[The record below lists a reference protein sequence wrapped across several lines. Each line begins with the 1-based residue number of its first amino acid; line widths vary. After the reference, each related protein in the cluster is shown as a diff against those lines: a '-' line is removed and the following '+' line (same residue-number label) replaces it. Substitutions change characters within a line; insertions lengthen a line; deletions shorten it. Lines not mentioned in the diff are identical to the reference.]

1 MPVIR
6 VSKCRQEMDLCDVVV
21 RLEAPALH
29 GVLCRSFVL
38 RQGIRNCDVRWHERR
53 GIFFRTIAS
62 ISFVA
67 GLPYAFCRTHY
78 TVSGV
83 PVSRLPSTIGSFSW
97 AATVTSFPLH
107 ELASSASVVRHGG
120 GQLGSQTEIP
130 SLLECP
136 ENAGERDIFA
146 PRYFPAPSSRDLG
159 HRPLTAKT
167 RVRIPV
173 GSLL

>member
-6 VSKCRQEMDLCDVVV
+6 VSKCRQEMDLRDVVV

-62 ISFVA
+62 IGFVA

-83 PVSRLPSTIGSFSW
+83 PFRAFHRPSGRFRGRLPLPLFLSTNLP
-97 AATVTSFPLH
+97 PLPPWSG
-107 ELASSASVVRHGG
+107 AVGVSSGVKPR
-120 GQLGSQTEIP
+120 
-130 SLLECP
+130 SL
-136 ENAGERDIFA
+136 RF
-146 PRYFPAPSSRDLG
+146 
-159 HRPLTAKT
+159 
-167 RVRIPV
+167 
-173 GSLL
+173 